1 MKKHYLAALA
11 VTAMLGFSGTTFA
24 AAATPYLDGS
34 GIIGS
39 PHDFS
44 DNVIFGAAGGTMVAN
59 SEQWNFRKEICRVC
73 HAPHDKQR
81 QAYQAGLLW
90 NRNLSSAT
98 YDTYTFTEKA
108 GNGKGV
114 DANGNPTSGNNAPQ
128 PVGRAKMCLS
138 CHDNTVALGQFD
150 NYADG
155 GIDPET
161 LAGNTRVDG
170 DKTFQQIYADGH
182 FMIGNND
189 AGGLSLKGTH
199 PISVKYDLGYRL
211 NPKTNAMGPFS
222 GQIQDV
228 LDNGMVQC
236 SSCHDVHN
244 RVSVPQTHLLRVAQT
259 AGGGGTA
266 SGLCLTCHD
275 K

>member
-1 MKKHYLAALA
+1 MKKHYLAVLA
-11 VTAMLGFSGTTFA
+11 VTAVLGLGASGTA
-24 AAATPYLDGS
+24 IAATPFLDGS

-44 DNVIFGAAGGTMVAN
+44 DDVIFGAGGGTMVAN

-81 QAYQAGLLW
+81 NAYSSGLLW

-98 YDTYTFTEKA
+98 YDTYTFSEKA
-108 GNGKGV
+108 GNGDGTY
-114 DANGNPTSGNNAPQ
+114 TSKAPQ

-150 NYADG
+150 NYAEG
-155 GIDPET
+155 GIDPES
-161 LAGNTRVDG
+161 LEGNTRPDG
-170 DKTFQQIYADGH
+170 ALTMQGIYDDGH

-189 AGGLSLKGTH
+189 ANGLSLAGTH
-199 PISVKYDLGYRL
+199 PISVSFADGYRL
-211 NPKTNAMGPFS
+211 NPVTNAMGPSS
-222 GQIQDV
+222 GTIADV
-228 LDNGMVQC
+228 LDNGLVQC

-244 RVSVPQTHLLRVAQT
+244 RVSVPGTHLLRVGQT
-259 AGGGGTA
+259 AAQGQA

>member
-11 VTAMLGFSGTTFA
+11 VTAMLGLGASGTALA
-24 AAATPYLDGS
+24 AASPYLDGS
-34 GIIGS
+34 GIVGS
-39 PHDFS
+39 PHDFT
-44 DNVIFGAAGGTMVAN
+44 DNVIFGAGGGTAVAN

-73 HAPHDKQR
+73 HSPHDKQR
-81 QAYQAGLLW
+81 EAYKSGLLW

-98 YDTYTFTEKA
+98 YDTYTFSEKA
-108 GNGKGV
+108 GNGDGSH
-114 DANGNPTSGNNAPQ
+114 TSQAGQ

-150 NYADG
+150 TYADG
-155 GIDPET
+155 GLDPET
-161 LAGNTRVDG
+161 GLGNTKLDG
-170 DKTFQQIYADGH
+170 DKTMQQIYDDGH
-182 FMIGNND
+182 FMIGQTAD
-189 AGGLSLKGTH
+189 GMTLKGTH
-199 PISVKYDLGYRL
+199 PISVVYADGYRL
-211 NPKTNAMGPFS
+211 NPSTNPMGPFS
-222 GQIQDV
+222 GQIKDV

-244 RVSVPQTHLLRVAQT
+244 RVSVPGTHLLRVGQT
-259 AGGGGTA
+259 AAQGTA

>member
-11 VTAMLGFSGTTFA
+11 VTAILGLGASGTALA
-24 AAATPYLDGS
+24 AASPYLDVS

-44 DNVIFGAAGGTMVAN
+44 DNVIFGAAGGTVVAY

-81 QAYQAGLLW
+81 NAYQAGLLW

-98 YDTYTFTEKA
+98 YDTYTFSEKA
-108 GNGKGV
+108 GNGDKSH
-114 DANGNPTSGNNAPQ
+114 TSQAQQ

-155 GIDPET
+155 GIDPES
-161 LAGNTRVDG
+161 LAGNTRADG
-170 DKTFQQIYADGH
+170 ASTMQQIYDDGH

-199 PISVKYDLGYRL
+199 PISVSFAAGYRL
-211 NPKTNAMGPFS
+211 KPVTSAMGLAS
-222 GQIQDV
+222 GTIADV
-228 LDNGMVQC
+228 LDNGLVQC

-244 RVSVPQTHLLRVAQT
+244 RVSAPGTHLLRVSQT
-259 AGGGGTA
+259 APA